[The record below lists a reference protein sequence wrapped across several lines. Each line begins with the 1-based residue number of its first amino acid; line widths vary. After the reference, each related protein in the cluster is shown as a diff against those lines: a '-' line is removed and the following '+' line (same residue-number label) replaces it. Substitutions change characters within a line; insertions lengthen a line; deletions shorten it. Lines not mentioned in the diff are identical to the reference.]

1 MKGDTNAKSGK
12 RQKRL
17 FPHSC
22 VLSRLVL
29 LAINGELASRLAQS
43 YLEYYSA
50 HQNNF
55 PCYKLLALLQVNGGL

>member
-12 RQKRL
+12 RL

-22 VLSRLVL
+22 VLSRFVF

-43 YLEYYSA
+43 CLEYYSA

>member
-12 RQKRL
+12 RL

-22 VLSRLVL
+22 VLSRFVF

-43 YLEYYSA
+43 YL
-50 HQNNF
+50 
-55 PCYKLLALLQVNGGL
+55 